1 MKKLRGNSELS
12 LFPGIAI
19 SKVFVNSGMNV
30 ASGRLLMF
38 IIFIAYLAGITADA
52 QQIIPQAE
60 QRARDL
66 VSKMTLK
73 EKIDYISGYTS
84 FSLRAI
90 PRLGIPEIKLADG
103 PQGIRNHS
111 PKSTLYPSGILS
123 AATWNRDL
131 LYKLGRGLGQDAK
144 ARGVNILLGPGV
156 NIYRAPL
163 CGRNY
168 EYMGED
174 PYLAGEAAKQY
185 ILGVQ
190 SEGVIATIK
199 HFAANNQE
207 WSRHHASSDIDERTL
222 HEIYFPVFRKAVQ
235 EANVS
240 AVMNSYNLLNGVHT
254 TEHKWLNIDILRN
267 LWGFKGILMSDWTS
281 VYSAVGAANGGLDL
295 EMPKGRFMNPENL
308 LPAIQNGTVTEE
320 TINLKVQH
328 ILQTLIAYGMLDK
341 EQKDSSIPLD
351 NPFSRQTALELARE
365 GVVLLKN
372 EENQLPLKGKT
383 AVMGPNAALIPT
395 GGGSGFVTPFSTI
408 SVSQGLKNLKNKNV
422 VMLTDDVIYENIVHE
437 FYTDNTRQT
446 KGFKAEYFKNKTL
459 SGAPAVTRTEPSID
473 YDWEYGAPL
482 EGFPTDGFS
491 IRWTASYI
499 SPTDGQLKIHL
510 GGDDGYR
517 LFVNDQHITGDWG
530 NHSYSSREVEIPVE
544 AGKEYRFRIEFF
556 DNISSAIIRFGAYKL
571 NEETLHKGLAKV
583 DNVVFCTG
591 FNSNTEG
598 EGFDRPFA
606 LLRYQELFIRKIAS
620 MHPNL
625 IVVLNAGGGVDFT
638 AWHDAAKAILLA
650 WYPGQ
655 EGGQA
660 IAEILTGKISPSG
673 KLPISIERK
682 WEDNPVY
689 NSYYENLKA
698 EIKRVDYSEG
708 VFVGYRGYDRSGKE
722 PFYPFGYGLSYSTF
736 DYSNLTAQKTGEY
749 QVTVSFDIKNTGKM
763 NASEVAQ
770 VYVRDVESSV
780 PRPLKELKGYEKVF
794 LKKGETK
801 RIAIVLDKDAFSY
814 YDMNRHEFVVEK
826 GAFEILV
833 GPASN
838 QLPLKATVE
847 L

>member
-1 MKKLRGNSELS
+1 MRKIITTIGLC
-12 LFPGIAI
+12 
-19 SKVFVNSGMNV
+19 
-30 ASGRLLMF
+30 LLMMNTLVV
-38 IIFIAYLAGITADA
+38 AQEIT
-52 QQIIPQAE
+52 PEVE
-60 QRARDL
+60 QRAREI
-66 VSKMTLK
+66 VSRMTLQ
-73 EKIDYISGYTS
+73 EKIEYISGYTS

-103 PQGIRNHS
+103 PQGIRNHA

-123 AATWNRDL
+123 ASTWNREL
-131 LYKLGRGLGQDAK
+131 LYKLGQGLGQDAK

-163 CGRNY
+163 CGRNF
-168 EYMGED
+168 EYFGED
-174 PYLAGEAAKQY
+174 PYLTGETAKQY

-199 HFAANNQE
+199 HFVANNQE

-222 HEIYFPVFRKAVQ
+222 HEIYFPAFRKAIQ
-235 EANVS
+235 EANVG
-240 AVMNSYNLLNGVHT
+240 AVMNSYNLLNGVHA
-254 TEHKWLNIDILRN
+254 TEHKWLNIDVLRN

-281 VYSAVGAANGGLDL
+281 VYSAVGAANAGLDL
-295 EMPKGRFMNPENL
+295 EMPKGRFMNADNL
-308 LPAIQNGTVTEE
+308 IPAIKIGTVTEE

-341 EQKDSSIPLD
+341 EQKDSRIPLD

-372 EENQLPLKGKT
+372 EDNLLPLKGKT
-383 AVMGPNAALIPT
+383 AVMGPNANLIPT
-395 GGGSGFVTPFSTI
+395 GGGSGFVTPFST
-408 SVSQGLKNLKNKNV
+408 VTVAQGLKDLKKKNLV
-422 VMLTDDVIYENIVHE
+422 LLTDDVIYEDIVHE
-437 FYTDNTRQT
+437 FYTDANRQV

-459 SGAPAVTRTEPSID
+459 SGQPEVVRTESSVD
-473 YDWEYGAPL
+473 YDWGYGAPL
-482 EGFPTDGFS
+482 DGFPTDGFS
-491 IRWTASYI
+491 VRWTACYV
-499 SPTDGQLKIHL
+499 PQTDGQLKLHI

-517 LFVNDQHITGDWG
+517 LFVNDKHITGDWG
-530 NHSYSSREVEIPVE
+530 NHSYSSREVELPIE

-556 DNISSAIIRFGAYKL
+556 DNISSAIIRFNAYSL
-571 NEETLHKGLAKV
+571 NEAKLRQGLAKV

-606 LLRYQELFIRKIAS
+606 LLRYQELFIKKIAS
-620 MHPNL
+620 MHPNVV
-625 IVVLNAGGGVDFT
+625 VVLNAGGGVDFT
-638 AWHDAAKAILLA
+638 NWHDAAKAILMA

-673 KLPISIERK
+673 KLPISIEKK
-682 WEDNPVY
+682 WEDNPVHG
-689 NSYYENLKA
+689 SYYENLKA

-722 PFYPFGYGLSYSTF
+722 PFYPFGYGLSYTTF
-736 DYSNLTAQKTGEY
+736 DYSNMAAEKTGEH
-749 QVTVSFDIKNTGKM
+749 QVTVSFDIENTGKM
-763 NASEVAQ
+763 DASEVAQ
-770 VYVRDVESSV
+770 VYVHDVQSSV

-794 LKKGETK
+794 LKKGEKK
-801 RIAIVLDKDAFSY
+801 RVSIVLNEDAFSF
-814 YDMNRHEFVVEK
+814 YDMNQHRFVVEK
-826 GAFEILV
+826 GDFEILA
-833 GPASN
+833 GPASS
-838 QLPLKATVE
+838 QLPLKTTVK